1 MQKTFVII
9 AIIFALL
16 ALWYLTRFPKTV
28 HGGGKPTDQFVS
40 MCPPGYMP
48 TGSGCVTA
56 DETIGM
62 GPHP

>member
-1 MQKTFVII
+1 MNKTVVI

-16 ALWYLTRFPKTV
+16 ALWFLTRSKPV
-28 HGGGKPTDQFVS
+28 YGGGRPTDQFVS
-40 MCPPGYMP
+40 LCPPGYMI